1 MDKDSRN
8 YRFNG
13 GIVFVYLIIYH
24 LYCII
29 CIFKI
34 LNISVKY

>member
-13 GIVFVYLIIYH
+13 GIVFVYLIIYQLH
-24 LYCII
+24 CTI